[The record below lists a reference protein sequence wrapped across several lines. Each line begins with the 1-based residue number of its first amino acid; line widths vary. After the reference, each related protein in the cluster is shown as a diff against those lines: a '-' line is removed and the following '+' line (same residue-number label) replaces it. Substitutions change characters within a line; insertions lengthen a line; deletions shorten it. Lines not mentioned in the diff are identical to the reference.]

1 MPAALIFLTNF
12 TTQFKV
18 VFALFLVVMIGLV
31 VLIIRWALRENRARR
46 ERFNVAVRS
55 KDQD

>member
-46 ERFNVAVRS
+46 ERFNAAVRS

>member
-1 MPAALIFLTNF
+1 LIFLTNF

-46 ERFNVAVRS
+46 ERFNAAVRS